1 MDIVSS
7 IQDLRV
13 SLLGRRQAHRTGLVP
28 TMGALHDGHLSLIAA
43 AQREADR
50 IAATIFVNP
59 TQFAAGED
67 FTSYPKTLDADL
79 EALEHAGCDVVF
91 VPAVETMYPT
101 GSATTV
107 TVNGPL
113 TQTLEGAHRPHFF
126 GGVATVVT
134 KLLAAAQA
142 DVAVFGE
149 KDYQQLKVIERMAAD
164 LLLGTEIIGAPTVR
178 AKDGLALSS
187 RNTYLSPS
195 ERDIAP
201 HLYRAL
207 TSATDAIAAGADPRL
222 VTEQATKDIQSA
234 GFASVD
240 YLDYRAA
247 KDLAQPQGALPVGQG
262 RLLAAAWLGTTR
274 LIDNVSA

>member
-1 MDIVSS
+1 
-7 IQDLRV
+7 
-13 SLLGRRQAHRTGLVP
+13 
-28 TMGALHDGHLSLIAA
+28 
-43 AQREADR
+43 
-50 IAATIFVNP
+50 
-59 TQFAAGED
+59 
-67 FTSYPKTLDADL
+67 
-79 EALEHAGCDVVF
+79 
-91 VPAVETMYPT
+91 MYPT

-207 TSATDAIAAGADPRL
+207 TSATDAIAASSAPCVTGRAGPPNLVLFKFWTTQGLQTLLYLGHPRPQNPVLSGLGAPQVQTFL
-222 VTEQATKDIQSA
+222 GQA
-234 GFASVD
+234 
-240 YLDYRAA
+240 
-247 KDLAQPQGALPVGQG
+247 
-262 RLLAAAWLGTTR
+262 
-274 LIDNVSA
+274 